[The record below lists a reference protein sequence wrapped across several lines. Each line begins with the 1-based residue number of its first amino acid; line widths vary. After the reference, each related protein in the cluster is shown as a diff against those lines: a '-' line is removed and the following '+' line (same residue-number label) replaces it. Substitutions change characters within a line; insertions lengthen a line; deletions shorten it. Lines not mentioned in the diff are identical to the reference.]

1 MDEWQRFK
9 VGTARVTAWA
19 YDVTDPVPDDAT
31 KTTTDIEIVRAPR

>member
-1 MDEWQRFK
+1 MDESQCFR

-31 KTTTDIEIVRAPR
+31 KTTPDIEIVRAPR